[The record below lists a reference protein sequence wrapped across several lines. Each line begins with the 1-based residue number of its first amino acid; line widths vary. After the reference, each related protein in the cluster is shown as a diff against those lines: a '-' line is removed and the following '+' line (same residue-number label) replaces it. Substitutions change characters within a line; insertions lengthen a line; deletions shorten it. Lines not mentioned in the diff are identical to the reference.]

1 MRKAYRKIVRMNN
14 AVEAAAPRAK
24 WGKDAPRKGGRTT
37 NSEIGESMIH
47 REMKDQKKGR
57 C

>member
-14 AVEAAAPRAK
+14 AVTAAAPRAK

-37 NSEIGESMIH
+37 NSEIGDSMIH